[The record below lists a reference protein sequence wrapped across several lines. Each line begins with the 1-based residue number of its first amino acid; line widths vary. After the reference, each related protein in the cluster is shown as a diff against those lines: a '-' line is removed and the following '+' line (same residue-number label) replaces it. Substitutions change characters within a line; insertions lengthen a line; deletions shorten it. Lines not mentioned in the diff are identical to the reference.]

1 MRQEITEAKTKWL
14 ELVSEQSQSGQSVAA
29 FCHER
34 GLRAWQFYE
43 WKKRLRESET
53 AKFAEVQVAAP
64 AEPVRPAGTRS
75 NAIEIRLKEG
85 RSLVVE
91 PGFQASHLRSLL
103 AVLES
108 EA

>member
-1 MRQEITEAKTKWL
+1 MWRDKPQHGISPINVQPFVNDGVMYGFDQNGRLYAV
-14 ELVSEQSQSGQSVAA
+14 ELPSG
-29 FCHER
+29 
-34 GLRAWQFYE
+34 
-43 WKKRLRESET
+43 KRLWESET
-53 AKFAEVQVAAP
+53 AKLVEVQIAAP

-91 PGFQASHLRSLL
+91 PGFQASHLRALL